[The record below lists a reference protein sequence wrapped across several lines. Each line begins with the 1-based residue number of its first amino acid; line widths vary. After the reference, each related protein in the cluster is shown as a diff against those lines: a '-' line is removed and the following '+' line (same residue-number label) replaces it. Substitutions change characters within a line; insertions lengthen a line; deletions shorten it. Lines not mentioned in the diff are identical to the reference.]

1 MVSLSLA
8 AQTGSKGAVQC
19 PMVKVQAERLADL
32 NIPRNGHSV
41 LCVNGEPTVI
51 GGHTTNF
58 VPTPTLEYYKDGK
71 WNVVPMAFTHD
82 DGCAVQLTTGK
93 VLILGGHEKN
103 MGIGQSFE
111 AEFYDPE
118 TRTCE
123 GFASTDTKRAMPSAL
138 ALDSGRAVISGNWY
152 HKDAIELYDGNVTF
166 QHVKEVSIG
175 RSTPHILRTAPDNA
189 IILSGTDTT
198 GQQLTLPVADQ
209 LRGEPYRVPL
219 LETWQ
224 LMRCARYWPSSHYFI
239 GDEAQGDY
247 SYLLPIHNDK
257 GEIAIARVTNGEF
270 SLLPTDVPIP
280 LSCQWGKIIYYVN
293 LLADREHQRA
303 YLICCD
309 SIAVSPCDTTP
320 IYVISIDYAST
331 PAHVTLYYTDVLTD
345 VDITNPLLTDDGDL
359 MLVGGTPQGSYFKP
373 TAATW
378 LIHLAPQSKAAA
390 TAWSLWWRWLLAALA
405 LAALAAW
412 LLMRTRDKRKT
423 PKTITPEPAAAE
435 ELYAVVPDVPV
446 KEAPVETPLMEEVP
460 VEDTAQVLSIEEND
474 NTQLMHHICQV
485 IEEKRLYLDPNLK
498 MTDIAKMLGVSR
510 NSISNCINS
519 QRDCSFPQF
528 VNAYRVT
535 HAQELLRD
543 HPDLKIAEVW
553 MAAGFSSEASFYRIF
568 KSITGSTPTE
578 WRNSHSQNSST
589 SPSR

>member
-1 MVSLSLA
+1 
-8 AQTGSKGAVQC
+8 
-19 PMVKVQAERLADL
+19 MVKIQAERLADL

-71 WNVVPMAFTHD
+71 WHVVPMAFTHD
-82 DGCAVQLTTGK
+82 DGCAVQLTTGQ

-118 TRTCE
+118 TRSCE

-138 ALDSGRAVISGNWY
+138 ALDNGRAVISGNWY
-152 HKDAIELYDGNVTF
+152 HKDAIELYDGKVTF

-224 LMRCARYWPSSHYFI
+224 LMRCARYWPSSYYFI

-247 SYLLPIHNDK
+247 SYLLPVHNDK

-280 LSCQWGKIIYYVN
+280 LSCQWGKISYYVN
-293 LLADREHQRA
+293 LLADREHRRA

-331 PAHVTLYYTDVLTD
+331 PAHVTLCYTDVLTD

-359 MLVGGTPQGSYFKP
+359 MLVGGTPHGSYFKP

-390 TAWSLWWRWLLAALA
+390 TAWSCGGDGCWQHSHWRHS
-405 LAALAAW
+405 
-412 LLMRTRDKRKT
+412 
-423 PKTITPEPAAAE
+423 PP
-435 ELYAVVPDVPV
+435 
-446 KEAPVETPLMEEVP
+446 
-460 VEDTAQVLSIEEND
+460 
-474 NTQLMHHICQV
+474 
-485 IEEKRLYLDPNLK
+485 
-498 MTDIAKMLGVSR
+498 G
-510 NSISNCINS
+510 
-519 QRDCSFPQF
+519 CSC
-528 VNAYRVT
+528 AR
-535 HAQELLRD
+535 
-543 HPDLKIAEVW
+543 
-553 MAAGFSSEASFYRIF
+553 
-568 KSITGSTPTE
+568 
-578 WRNSHSQNSST
+578 
-589 SPSR
+589 

>member
-1 MVSLSLA
+1 
-8 AQTGSKGAVQC
+8 
-19 PMVKVQAERLADL
+19 MVKVQAERLADL
-32 NIPRNGHSV
+32 NFPRNGHSV

-58 VPTPTLEYYKDGK
+58 VPTPTLEYYKNGK

-224 LMRCARYWPSSHYFI
+224 LPRA
-239 GDEAQGDY
+239 
-247 SYLLPIHNDK
+247 
-257 GEIAIARVTNGEF
+257 
-270 SLLPTDVPIP
+270 
-280 LSCQWGKIIYYVN
+280 LS
-293 LLADREHQRA
+293 
-303 YLICCD
+303 
-309 SIAVSPCDTTP
+309 
-320 IYVISIDYAST
+320 
-331 PAHVTLYYTDVLTD
+331 
-345 VDITNPLLTDDGDL
+345 
-359 MLVGGTPQGSYFKP
+359 
-373 TAATW
+373 
-378 LIHLAPQSKAAA
+378 
-390 TAWSLWWRWLLAALA
+390 
-405 LAALAAW
+405 
-412 LLMRTRDKRKT
+412 
-423 PKTITPEPAAAE
+423 
-435 ELYAVVPDVPV
+435 
-446 KEAPVETPLMEEVP
+446 
-460 VEDTAQVLSIEEND
+460 
-474 NTQLMHHICQV
+474 
-485 IEEKRLYLDPNLK
+485 RL
-498 MTDIAKMLGVSR
+498 
-510 NSISNCINS
+510 
-519 QRDCSFPQF
+519 
-528 VNAYRVT
+528 
-535 HAQELLRD
+535 
-543 HPDLKIAEVW
+543 
-553 MAAGFSSEASFYRIF
+553 
-568 KSITGSTPTE
+568 
-578 WRNSHSQNSST
+578 
-589 SPSR
+589 